1 MLITIDIPDEIV
13 PSDSAQQI
21 TTNSDHLRRY
31 LLELLVIEAYRA
43 ERITHFQVGQL
54 LGLPSRWAVDA
65 FLKAHNVDLHYNKE
79 DRMRDRNTMRQLRAK
94 NASIS

>member
-31 LLELLVIEAYRA
+31 LLELLVIEAYRS

-65 FLKAHNVDLHYNKE
+65 FLKTHNVYLHYNQE
-79 DRMRDRNTMRQLRAK
+79 DLESDRNTLRQLRAK
-94 NASIS
+94 QAAIS